1 MIAGTSCVDFSR
13 LNSHTKKITDNG
25 ESGDTFRSLV
35 EYLVRFRPAICIVEN
50 VKSAPWKE
58 IQGILSN
65 DFEGLSANSQEH
77 YSGIWKDGD
86 RAYAAKVV
94 QLDTKDYYIPQTRQ
108 RGYLVAIDRKY
119 EDADTAVD
127 EWVRKLEDLEQ
138 RASSPVESFL
148 SEDTVATDMSNSPAF
163 IKKHGREVDW
173 DICYARHQEYRISSG
188 LGTRRPLTQ
197 WVRGGSCTGPDHW
210 QLDWVRAQVERVWDT
225 LDVCHLRNAQR
236 GFDDSYKMYDNS
248 LLRVLPSY

>member
-1 MIAGTSCVDFSR
+1 MVAGTSCVDFSR
-13 LNSHTKKITDNG
+13 LNSHAKKITDDG

-35 EYLVRFRPAICIVEN
+35 EYLVRFRPAICILEN

-65 DFEGLSANSQEH
+65 DLEGLSANCQEH
-77 YSGIWKDGD
+77 YSGMWKDGD
-86 RAYAAKVV
+86 KGYAAKVA
-94 QLDTKDYYIPQTRQ
+94 QLDTKDHYIPQTRQ

-119 EDADTAVD
+119 VNADIAVD

-148 SEDTVATDMSNSPAF
+148 SEDTVTTDMLACS
-163 IKKHGREVDW
+163 KKFGRENDW
-173 DICYARHQEYRISSG
+173 DLCYSRHQEYRVNNG
-188 LGTRRPLTQ
+188 LGSRRPLTQ

-210 QLDWVRAQVERVWDT
+210 QIDWVRAQVERVWDT
-225 LDVCHLRNAQR
+225 LDICHLRNAQR
-236 GFDDSYKMYDNS
+236 GFDDCYKMYDT
-248 LLRVLPSY
+248 RD